1 MAKTQQAV
9 TPVDPVWDRIT
20 REAEEAVA
28 TQPLMGGLI
37 HACILHHKSLQKALS
52 YRIAAKL
59 SSNEMSM
66 VILREN
72 WSMMPMPPA
81 LSWWKRRVRT

>member
-1 MAKTQQAV
+1 MIETRQAI

-37 HACILHHKSLQKALS
+37 HACILHHKSLEKALS
-52 YRIAAKL
+52 YRDLGQAVLERDVDDGAA
-59 SSNEMSM
+59 
-66 VILREN
+66 RD
-72 WSMMPMPPA
+72 
-81 LSWWKRRVRT
+81 RR